1 MKGAEGLK
9 RRNKLIIGIFI
20 LAAAVNPALAFEII
34 AKLLKVFRPIII
46 GMAAAFVMNR
56 PICVIYKLYEKMSEK
71 AVSRNWRSTVLGSI
85 TRFGSRSK
93 DCRHKRSWIISV
105 TVGYLLLAAAV
116 CAAVGIIIPQTIESV
131 KLLAANSNFYFER
144 IDYFYNELIQKER
157 FGIIPALG
165 SLIEKAG
172 EKLPEIAAGFY
183 GKTAEIVGVIIDI
196 FIGVIISIYILV
208 SKDKLRVIVRGIS
221 RKILSK
227 QAYDKYA
234 RLYYTVYDVFS
245 RFVSGQVT
253 EAAVLGVLC
262 YIGMKLFRFDY
273 ALLISF
279 IIGITALLPV
289 VGAIIGTVP
298 CAFLLFLSEPMSA
311 VWFIL
316 FIIVLQQLEN
326 NFIYPKVVGKSMG
339 LPPLPVLIAILVG
352 AKFGGCV
359 GILLAVPITSVIFGI
374 VKEKLEES

>member
-71 AVSRNWRSTVLGSI
+71 AVSRNWNSTVLGSI

-196 FIGVIISIYILV
+196 FIGVVISIYILV

>member
-20 LAAAVNPALAFEII
+20 LAAAFNPTLAFEII

-71 AVSRNWRSTVLGSI
+71 AVSRNWHSTALCSI

-116 CAAVGIIIPQTIESV
+116 SAAVGIIIPQTIESV

-227 QAYDKYA
+227 QAYDRYA

>member
-9 RRNKLIIGIFI
+9 RKNKIMIGILI
-20 LAAAVNPALAFEII
+20 LAAAFNPTLAFEII
-34 AKLLKVFRPIII
+34 AKLFKVFRPVII

-56 PICVIYKLYEKMSEK
+56 PICVIYELYEKMSEK
-71 AVSRNWRSTVLGSI
+71 AVSRNWHSTALGSI
-85 TRFGSRSK
+85 TRFGSRSR
-93 DCRHKRSWIISV
+93 DCRHKRSWLISV
-105 TVGYLLLAAAV
+105 ITGYVLLAAAV
-116 CAAVGIIIPQTIESV
+116 VAAVGIIIPQTIESV
-131 KLLAANSNFYFER
+131 KLLAANSDFYFGR
-144 IDYFYNELIQKER
+144 IDSIYNELLQRER

-172 EKLPEIAAGFY
+172 EKLPEFAAGFY
-183 GKTAEIVGVIIDI
+183 GKTTEFVGVIADI

-208 SKDKLRVIVRGIS
+208 SKDRLRVIVRGIS
-221 RKILSK
+221 RKILSE
-227 QAYDKYA
+227 QAYEKYA

-245 RFVSGQVT
+245 RFVSGQVI
-253 EAAVLGVLC
+253 EAAVLGALC

-326 NFIYPKVVGKSMG
+326 NFIYPKIVGKSMG

-352 AKFGGCV
+352 AKLGGCV

-374 VKEKLEES
+374 VKEKLGES

>member
-9 RRNKLIIGIFI
+9 RKNKIIIGILI

-116 CAAVGIIIPQTIESV
+116 SAAVGIIIPQTIESV

-196 FIGVIISIYILV
+196 FIGVVISIYILV

>member
-1 MKGAEGLK
+1 LKGAEGLK
-9 RRNKLIIGIFI
+9 RKNKIIIGILI

-116 CAAVGIIIPQTIESV
+116 SAAVGIIIPQTIESV

-196 FIGVIISIYILV
+196 FIGVVISIYILV

-227 QAYDKYA
+227 QAYDRYA